1 MFTPAPVEFRGHS
14 VPAEKHTMGR
24 DEGISAGTRIVS
36 PCPDPPAGAA
46 RGTSR
51 TPRRSRL
58 VRWSCTN
65 TFCTGTKVSG
75 PRPALSSGTEEL
87 PFDTYQ
93 AEQMTAPSQVVQDS
107 QAHYCLI
114 MNINPSQEAK
124 KFKKSQMDAQYQ
136 L

>member
-93 AEQMTAPSQVVQDS
+93 AEQMTAPSQEHQKVKCSSRASPDQGDCQVAS
-107 QAHYCLI
+107 LRR
-114 MNINPSQEAK
+114 
-124 KFKKSQMDAQYQ
+124 
-136 L
+136 LTL